1 MTSSDR
7 TADRLAIL
15 ELIARYSYAWDECDT
30 EAYVALFTDDAVF
43 EADPEAPD
51 GPVISCHGRDAIRAW
66 AQPVH
71 ERRDRSR
78 MQIRHNQTGTLFE
91 ELTDARADPY
101 DAAHHPLRPR
111 FGAVHIR
118 RLLRRI
124 SEDFGRVAVLPAHAA
139 PRLSDVS
146 ATPGEAAPSEA
157 APSEA
162 GTTQPRSKG
171 RQTR

>member
-71 ERRDRSR
+71 ERRERSR

-91 ELTDARADPY
+91 ELTDASARTRTMLLTTRCGPDPEPSTSGVY
-101 DAAHHPLRPR
+101 SDEFRKTSDGWRFSRRTLR
-111 FGAVHIR
+111 H
-118 RLLRRI
+118 
-124 SEDFGRVAVLPAHAA
+124 DFP
-139 PRLSDVS
+139 
-146 ATPGEAAPSEA
+146 T
-157 APSEA
+157 
-162 GTTQPRSKG
+162 
-171 RQTR
+171 